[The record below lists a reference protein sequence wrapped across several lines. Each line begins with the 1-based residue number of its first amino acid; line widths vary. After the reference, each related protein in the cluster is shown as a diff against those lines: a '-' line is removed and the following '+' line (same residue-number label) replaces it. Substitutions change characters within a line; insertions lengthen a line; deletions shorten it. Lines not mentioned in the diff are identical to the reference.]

1 MKMSK
6 NNYFILY
13 KMKQLIFSL
22 LITLLVGCK
31 LNQKPDCICT
41 MEFRM
46 ITVEITD
53 SLNNP
58 LTKLETRTID
68 QFGRTII
75 PLYKKLDYQPNRYV
89 IADDSNI
96 PLLSATPI
104 SVVFIVTDSVKSKN
118 YFYTLNTDECKCHI
132 NKLDGPTKIIF

>member
-1 MKMSK
+1 MSK
-6 NNYFILY
+6 NNHFILY
-13 KMKQLIFSL
+13 NMKLLIFII
-22 LITLLVGCK
+22 LITFLIGCK

-41 MEFRM
+41 TEFRM

-58 LTKLETRTID
+58 LTNLETRTID

-75 PLYKKLDYQPNRYV
+75 PLYKKLDYQPNHYV

-96 PLLSATPI
+96 PLLSTTPN

-118 YFYTLNTDECKCHI
+118 YSYTLNTDECKCHI